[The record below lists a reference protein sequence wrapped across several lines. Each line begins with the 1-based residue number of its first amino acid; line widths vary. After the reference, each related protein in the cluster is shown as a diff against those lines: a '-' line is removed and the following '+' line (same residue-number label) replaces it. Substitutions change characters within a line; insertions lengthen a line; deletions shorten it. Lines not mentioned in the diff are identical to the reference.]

1 MGGLSQYMRRE
12 WLSLILAAVV
22 VTLGLNCVLGQ
33 RGLRDLLILRE
44 HRTRLERTRHELRA
58 DKAALET
65 EVQNLRSD
73 ELYLQR
79 RIRRELGFARQNE
92 LIYRFKSAQQPP
104 AR

>member
-1 MGGLSQYMRRE
+1 MGSLSQYMRRE
-12 WLSLILAAVV
+12 WLSLILAVVV

-44 HRTRLERTRHELRA
+44 HRTRLEHTRQELRA

-73 ELYLQR
+73 DLYLQR

-92 LIYRFKSAQQPP
+92 LIYRFKSDQHPP